1 MKLEEAIENLYQVF
15 SKYTT
20 SDMYYCDCGCI
31 DENDVKKLA
40 SKKLRELGED
50 DFSSY
55 HGSALYTWGDIEH
68 YKHFL
73 PRILEVHNEKNGKGL
88 IGLFEIISKL
98 EYAEWEKW
106 ESNEIKAIKDF
117 IFADW
122 NSFINKQ
129 NSEIGTDDIQYY
141 SFFFK
146 PENLFGIWDLTKN
159 GNSFKNFVKF
169 FYYNGTEIINKG
181 LKIKDKIYDK
191 EFLNL
196 LNQSELLDKLE
207 IEFFK
212 ADEVDKDYAEKI
224 SIVTQMIEQ
233 EKTVGNNVYK
243 K

>member
-1 MKLEEAIENLYQVF
+1 MKIEEAIENLYKVF

-20 SDMYYCDCGCI
+20 SDMHYCDCGCI

-40 SKKLRELGED
+40 SKKLRELEED

-88 IGLFEIISKL
+88 IGLFEITSKL
-98 EYAEWEKW
+98 EYAEWENW
-106 ESNEIKAIKDF
+106 DSNEIKAIKDF

-129 NSEIGTDDIQYY
+129 HSEIGTDDIEYY

-146 PENLFGIWDLTKN
+146 PEDLLSIWDLTIN
-159 GNSFKNFVKF
+159 ENSLKNFVAF

-181 LKIKDKIYDK
+181 LKIKDKIYNK
-191 EFLNL
+191 EFMNL
-196 LNQSELLDKLE
+196 LNQPELLDKLE

-212 ADEVDKDYAEKI
+212 ADEINKDYAEKI